1 MFFSCFDF
9 SCFEQWSQ
17 RAPSRG
23 NSKDIIH
30 YTQLWHTFFKLMN
43 FINSFCV
50 FSFLPLDFAHRTAS
64 VHAAI
69 NIRHIFL
76 VNYIQIFNAK
86 KAYQLHQTWIHFSN
100 NYGNI
105 LRFSL
110 VACCLLFPIVLRGTA
125 TKCGLKSNYF
135 VDSKC
140 HSKFVFNHAIC
151 LRLPR
156 SASKLSIF
164 NTHCCLVMDSLE
176 RDGRCEPMTRGNR
189 WDFLNTSSRKWKLK
203 WRFRCAWL
211 AGQQCFIAMHKEM
224 QEMMNEF

>member
-76 VNYIQIFNAK
+76 VNYIQIFDAK

-125 TKCGLKSNYF
+125 TKCGLKSKLLCRQQMSF
-135 VDSKC
+135 E
-140 HSKFVFNHAIC
+140 IC
-151 LRLPR
+151 LQSRNMPSFTPLGFEAVHIQHTLLPR
-156 SASKLSIF
+156 
-164 NTHCCLVMDSLE
+164 N
-176 RDGRCEPMTRGNR
+176 G
-189 WDFLNTSSRKWKLK
+189 
-203 WRFRCAWL
+203 L
-211 AGQQCFIAMHKEM
+211 AGARWEM
-224 QEMMNEF
+224 RADDARESMRFSEYF